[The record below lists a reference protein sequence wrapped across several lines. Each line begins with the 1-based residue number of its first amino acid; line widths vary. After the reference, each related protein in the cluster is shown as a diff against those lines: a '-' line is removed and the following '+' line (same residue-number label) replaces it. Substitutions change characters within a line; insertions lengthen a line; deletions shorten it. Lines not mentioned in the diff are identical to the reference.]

1 MGITG
6 LERYLERI
14 LRQIHEGI
22 AVIDADGRYSF
33 VNPAGEHILGRSQD
47 EIIGRHYRDPIWGLM
62 NLDGSEIDPVEMP
75 IFCVIETGEPVHG
88 AEFALKRKD
97 GSRVMVMIDAEPFRE
112 ETGTLMGALISF
124 SDVTAVRRV
133 QHLSTALNEINDS
146 IITSR
151 DTETVMQQALEMA
164 VSALGCESGVIYL
177 QDDADWVMSYLSGLP
192 DSMLGTMILEASA
205 SFTVLTAGP
214 VGSIAYNDAYH
225 DERIDNG
232 LMRKYS
238 IRSLLDVV
246 LRVHGK
252 LVGDVSFHYHSQA
265 VPFSQE
271 DIDFANKFGTSVGL
285 ALENAKFYE
294 EEQHVI
300 RSLHAALLKVPE
312 TLDGVEFGHAYLS
325 GGELEAVGGDFFD
338 LFECESGVGLV
349 LGDVSGKGVEAASVA
364 AEAKNAIKALLYHG
378 DSPAEAAS
386 KANRMLAA
394 STDPNIFVTA
404 FLASLDTDS
413 GKLTYCC
420 AGHPPPLIQRADSP
434 VEILKT
440 SSPLIGAAPTMDYVD
455 EVNHLRPGDR
465 LLSYTDGVTEARRD
479 DELYGEG
486 RLAETVA
493 KSAPGSASALVEDV
507 LSDVRAFTDNQLS
520 DDVAILAVALAQ
532 EGD

>member
-33 VNPAGEHILGRSQD
+33 VNPAGEHILGKSQD

-225 DERIDNG
+225 DERIDSR

-285 ALENAKFYE
+285 ALENARSE
-294 EEQHVI
+294 E
-300 RSLHAALLKVPE
+300 RR
-312 TLDGVEFGHAYLS
+312 
-325 GGELEAVGGDFFD
+325 VG
-338 LFECESGVGLV
+338 
-349 LGDVSGKGVEAASVA
+349 
-364 AEAKNAIKALLYHG
+364 
-378 DSPAEAAS
+378 
-386 KANRMLAA
+386 
-394 STDPNIFVTA
+394 
-404 FLASLDTDS
+404 
-413 GKLTYCC
+413 
-420 AGHPPPLIQRADSP
+420 
-434 VEILKT
+434 
-440 SSPLIGAAPTMDYVD
+440 
-455 EVNHLRPGDR
+455 
-465 LLSYTDGVTEARRD
+465 
-479 DELYGEG
+479 
-486 RLAETVA
+486 
-493 KSAPGSASALVEDV
+493 
-507 LSDVRAFTDNQLS
+507 
-520 DDVAILAVALAQ
+520 
-532 EGD
+532 